1 MAVEEDSAVVVDA
14 AEAEVS
20 AAATSAVEA
29 AVAAWASAFGQD
41 ASAAG
46 FHAFPAEAR
55 ASRAGLL
62 CHEQGLKSFRDKTGE
77 SIALLRA
84 SPAIVA

>member
-1 MAVEEDSAVVVDA
+1 MEVEEDSVVVAVDE

-41 ASAAG
+41 ASAVG
-46 FHAFPAEAR
+46 FHTFPAEAR
-55 ASRAGLL
+55 ASQAGLV
-62 CHEQGLKSFRDKTGE
+62 CRE
-77 SIALLRA
+77 
-84 SPAIVA
+84 